1 MSTAISGLSELLRAM
16 EPELHDGVYVFASV
30 PPGSTLSGLGLEPL
44 ASFREKEGL
53 SVIVSEREALE
64 AALPVLFRAAWISLT
79 VHSDLAAVGLTAAVA
94 AALAEG
100 GISCNVV
107 AGAFHDHLFVPVDR
121 AQEALDRLRRLQR
134 EAAVSPLRAP

>member
-1 MSTAISGLSELLRAM
+1 MSTPISGLSELLRTM
-16 EPELHDGVYVFASV
+16 EPELHDGVYVFASM
-30 PPGSTLSGLGLEPL
+30 PPGSTLSGIEPL
-44 ASFREKEGL
+44 STFREKEGL
-53 SVIVSEREALE
+53 SVIVSEREALG

-79 VHSDLAAVGLTAAVA
+79 VHSDLEAVGLTAAVA

-121 AQEALDRLRRLQR
+121 AQEALDRLRLLQR
-134 EAAVSPLRAP
+134 EAQEQARFTT